1 MENPIINTITLIT
14 LVISIISFFLSI
26 LMIITIYKNQS
37 LKSNIT
43 NQLVIMLTVSEIIN
57 NLTQISSSFNDKIGT
72 REERYAERMR
82 ICYSQVYSNLFSHF
96 FTIFSSFLISVRLY
110 DLLIHNGTWFHSHRN
125 VKIAKFLNVYIS
137 LFLSLIFFILQ
148 MQFMQKKQV
157 NRYYKFNSCWVGGF
171 VEYTVTGIFAVFI
184 ILNFWLCIR
193 CCMVVKNFSLEITKN
208 DSNLHSSSGPNKN
221 VKTNKLKQVQNRLII
236 YPFVTTITFLLICA
250 VRPIINFAGRYD
262 PYAEN
267 RNEKTELICHIIF
280 SFGNAV
286 RGFIFSI
293 VYLLIEN
300 TFRKEFLNLFKCK
313 KSINVT
319 ENDINTVN
327 LNTFQGSMLDNGEE
341 EGENDDSI

>member
-1 MENPIINTITLIT
+1 MDIKTIVKIIEIIT
-14 LVISIISFFLSI
+14 LVISIISFLLSI
-26 LMIITIYKNQS
+26 LMIITIYKSQS

-57 NLTQISSSFNDKIGT
+57 NLTQIASSFNDAIGT
-72 REERYAERMR
+72 REKKYAERMR

-137 LFLSLIFFILQ
+137 LFLSLIFFILH
-148 MQFMQKKQV
+148 MQFMQKKEV

-171 VEYTVTGIFAVFI
+171 VEYTVTGIFAVFLM
-184 ILNFWLCIR
+184 LNFWLCIR

-221 VKTNKLKQVQNRLII
+221 VKANKLKQVQNRLII
-236 YPFVTTITFLLICA
+236 YPLVTTITFLLICV
-250 VRPIINFAGRYD
+250 VRPIINLAGRYD
-262 PYAEN
+262 KN
-267 RNEKTELICHIIF
+267 RNKKTVLVCYIIF

-293 VYLLIEN
+293 VYLLIES

-313 KSINVT
+313 KLIDVT
-319 ENDINTVN
+319 EKDINTVN
-327 LNTFQGSMLDNGEE
+327 LNTFQGSIIDNAEE